1 MEGLERL
8 ENEVLEMNNNNIS
21 AIFEYLKTRKGL
33 YEYFN
38 NEEKHIRQM
47 YEYMCDKASKQKIGN
62 VAMIS
67 DQMVYLWAVSYF
79 TKSNEELGIK
89 ENKKVMPPSADEVIK
104 DIEKKKAKKEEKVS
118 TEVEKPKDS
127 QITLFQEV
135 QQ

>member
-8 ENEVLEMNNNNIS
+8 ETEVLEMNNNNIS

-38 NEEKHIRQM
+38 NEEKHIKQM
-47 YEYMCDKASKQKIGN
+47 YEYMCDKAKKQKIGQ

-89 ENKKVMPPSADEVIK
+89 ENKKVMPPSSDEVIK
-104 DIEKKKAKKEEKVS
+104 NIEKKNEKKEEKAPA
-118 TEVEKPKDS
+118 EDKPKDS
-127 QITLFQEV
+127 QITLFEGV
-135 QQ
+135 QK